1 MQSMGIHPCN
11 FCTMRHIRKDAE
23 QRGVKVSVVPHPLAN
38 YFPNGVDVFVDGEW
52 RCWFAELGDSCE
64 C

>member
-1 MQSMGIHPCN
+1 
-11 FCTMRHIRKDAE
+11 MRHIRKDAE